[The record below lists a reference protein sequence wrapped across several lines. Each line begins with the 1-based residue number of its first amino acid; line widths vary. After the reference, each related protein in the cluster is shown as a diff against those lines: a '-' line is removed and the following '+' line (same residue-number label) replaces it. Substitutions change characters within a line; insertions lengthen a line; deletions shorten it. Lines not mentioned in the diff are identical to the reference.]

1 MSSSPSKYLIAYATI
16 RVFSHATEDPQK
28 VETAIRNTLP
38 EALTEDLVFTQTSL
52 TGHHNNPIIIF
63 EAKLDDK
70 QNLPKLLDKF
80 ASLLSSLD
88 KQQLETEWKRH
99 LEKRNL
105 YLRFDKQAAYMGKLK
120 LGNVDP
126 IHFKIHFKNRTP
138 QEITEICHEAG
149 LLP

>member
-1 MSSSPSKYLIAYATI
+1 LSSSPSKYLIAYATI

-38 EALTEDLVFTQTSL
+38 EALTEDLGFTQTSL

-63 EAKLDDK
+63 EAKLEDK
-70 QNLPKLLDKF
+70 QNLPKLLEKF

-88 KQQLETEWKRH
+88 KQQLET
-99 LEKRNL
+99 
-105 YLRFDKQAAYMGKLK
+105 AYMGKLK